1 MSSRNIRITI
11 PLGGAGA
18 YTRFT
23 KVTSGGNTPKALRRL
38 GIFTENGYKASI
50 SHIHN
55 STCIYSWKKGG
66 PQRAG
71 SADDIGAAPVFDS
84 CPQPAWIDVLPR
96 LLGKWRESEFN
107 LGVTLGEGKESISLM
122 TDRLRSVSS
131 AALAISRRD
140 LGGTLRHLGKVPKSH
155 RRRAQK
161 HLDTGDVS
169 SAFLELNLG
178 WGPLVND
185 CYALAGMVSVDPTSI
200 VLTTSKT
207 LKVLSAKATGGG
219 IPASRVQVRKNNRT
233 RYVKIT
239 VTSQPSMAERLG
251 LKNVAGIVWGLTT
264 CSFVADYV
272 LPISATIDSLYA
284 LAAMPV
290 SKCVVTDVYRTES
303 ITPLFPG
310 DFFAGVHILNPAE
323 YRHKATEMVR
333 TVSDGLPSAMSV
345 LNEIPLR
352 TKSWVDPNLRQ
363 LSVVAALTHSR
374 LKNLDRL
381 SKLAK
386 VANKT
391 PTPSRVYASADF
403 TNVSHPLR

>member
-1 MSSRNIRITI
+1 MSNRNISISI
-11 PLGGAGA
+11 PLGGVGA
-18 YTRFT
+18 YKTFS
-23 KVTSGGNTPKALRRL
+23 KVASGGNTPRAMRKL
-38 GIFTENGYKASI
+38 GLYRENDYKADVSLVV
-50 SHIHN
+50 N
-55 STCIYSWKKGG
+55 ETCLYGQVGG
-66 PQRAG
+66 GWQYAG
-71 SADDIGAAPVFDS
+71 CAFDIGACPIADS
-84 CPQPAWIDVLPR
+84 CPSPAWIDVLPR

-107 LGVTLGEGKESISLM
+107 LGVTLGEGKESVTLM

-131 AALAISRRD
+131 AARAISKRD
-140 LGGTLRHLGKVPKSH
+140 LGGALRHLGKVPKSH

-178 WGPLVND
+178 WAPLISD
-185 CYALAGMVSVDPTSI
+185 CYALAGMVKVDPTELVI
-200 VLTTSKT
+200 RTSKT
-207 LKVLSAKATGGG
+207 LQRRTGTATGGEV
-219 IPASRVQVRKNNRT
+219 PASRVKVRKNDRT

-290 SKCVVTDVYRTES
+290 SKCVVTDVYRWQAS
-303 ITPLFPG
+303 VPLYPG
-310 DFFAGVHILNPAE
+310 DRFAGVEVRNPC
-323 YRHKATEMVR
+323 KGSVIQTTMTR
-333 TVSDGLPSAMSV
+333 TVSNGLPSV
-345 LNEIPLR
+345 LAVLKEIPLR
-352 TKSWVDPNLRQ
+352 TKSWIDPNMRQ

-374 LKNLDRL
+374 LKRLDEL

-386 VANKT
+386 VANKPRT
-391 PTPSRVYASADF
+391 PKRVYAYSDF
-403 TNVSHPLR
+403 TNVTHPLR